1 MTYAHIA
8 VALPVMGELDNITP
22 MLDQLRQQSHKAFT
36 LYVCVNQPEGDDC
49 YFAENQKTLQLL
61 NAVEDIDIVV
71 IDRSSAG
78 KGWMGKKKGV
88 GWARKELF
96 SRIMDECDNQEL
108 IISMDADT
116 AFSPTYLESVVTAM
130 NHHPEWSGLC
140 IPYYHPLSGNEA
152 QDRAMLRYECYMR
165 HYLINL
171 LLIGSP
177 YAFSALGS
185 AMAFPLWAYRR
196 VGGITPLQGGE
207 DFYLM
212 QKFCKTGIIGKQFN
226 ECVRPQGRRSNRVP
240 FGTGPAIAK
249 GIDSMTNSYPFYPEE
264 GFKAVGSTFALIPD
278 LYEQDVETPM
288 SAFLREQLKE
298 EDLWSPLRKNFK
310 TKELFSHAVQE
321 RIDGLRILQYL
332 KTIHEKEPAQRDET
346 HLISFCKNH
355 GISISDNF
363 SFIHSPVAV
372 LNETRDRLFELEMK
386 LR

>member
-1 MTYAHIA
+1 MTIDEIYMQRAIQLA
-8 VALPVMGELDNITP
+8 KSAAGLTYPNPMVGAIIVKGNKIVAQGY
-22 MLDQLRQQSHKAFT
+22 HKRFGDLHAERNAI
-36 LYVCVNQPEGDDC
+36 NQ
-49 YFAENQKTLQLL
+49 
-61 NAVEDIDIVV
+61 
-71 IDRSSAG
+71 
-78 KGWMGKKKGV
+78 
-88 GWARKELF
+88 
-96 SRIMDECDNQEL
+96 
-108 IISMDADT
+108 
-116 AFSPTYLESVVTAM
+116 
-130 NHHPEWSGLC
+130 
-140 IPYYHPLSGNEA
+140 
-152 QDRAMLRYECYMR
+152 
-165 HYLINL
+165 
-171 LLIGSP
+171 
-177 YAFSALGS
+177 
-185 AMAFPLWAYRR
+185 
-196 VGGITPLQGGE
+196 
-207 DFYLM
+207 
-212 QKFCKTGIIGKQFN
+212 
-226 ECVRPQGRRSNRVP
+226 
-240 FGTGPAIAK
+240 AIAK